1 MSRILFLLSQTG
13 QLWKRH
19 HRDIQTTMNL
29 NHCRPLAGHLSTP
42 LIHGHRWCPE
52 SGSAGNLL
60 VKINP
65 TGIPHSNCFAPDL
78 DSRTS
83 KPQRSQFLGWEFE
96 LMLLGKECWRIDPV
110 DFGAL
115 SKFDANR
122 NSSTLGIESIHK
134 HFNSLLSC
142 ITVCKLHTQQF
153 RGARL
158 STHPYRAKL
167 LICHQPFF
175 LLVPGRAQEAVDCF
189 GEPKVCG
196 SQFGTCPEFEIHC
209 Q

>member
-1 MSRILFLLSQTG
+1 MVIDDVQIET
-13 QLWKRH
+13 
-19 HRDIQTTMNL
+19 
-29 NHCRPLAGHLSTP
+29 
-42 LIHGHRWCPE
+42 
-52 SGSAGNLL
+52 AGNLL

-65 TGIPHSNCFAPDL
+65 TGIPHSKRGSKVGQPMRADVTEVLSCFAPNL

-110 DFGAL
+110 DFWAL

-122 NSSTLGIESIHK
+122 NSSTLGIESTHK

-167 LICHQPFF
+167 LICYQPFF